1 MNYNLKL
8 LALTTLFI
16 TIAANSAHA
25 HAIDGAE
32 AGLLHLVSNMDHM
45 LVLLMT
51 VFSEASRSLRVEK
64 FAECCAPVRTDTKR
78 SRSAEQV

>member
-8 LALTTLFI
+8 LALTTLLI

-25 HAIDGAE
+25 HAIDGAKR
-32 AGLLHLVSNMDHM
+32 ASSLVSNMDHM

-51 VFSEASRSLRVEK
+51 VLLGSIAIVKGRKICRVLRASK
-64 FAECCAPVRTDTKR
+64 D
-78 SRSAEQV
+78 

>member
-16 TIAANSAHA
+16 TVAANSSHA
-25 HAIDGAE
+25 HAINGAE
-32 AGLLHLVSNMDHM
+32 AGLLLLVSNIDHM

-51 VFSEASRSLRVEK
+51 VFVGSIAILKGRKIYRVLRAHE
-64 FAECCAPVRTDTKR
+64 D
-78 SRSAEQV
+78 

>member
-1 MNYNLKL
+1 MNNNLKL
-8 LALTTLFI
+8 LALTTFFI
-16 TIAANSAHA
+16 TVAANSAHA

-51 VFSEASRSLRVEK
+51 VFLGSIAIVKGRKICRVLRDSE
-64 FAECCAPVRTDTKR
+64 D
-78 SRSAEQV
+78 

>member
-1 MNYNLKL
+1 MNFKL
-8 LALTTLFI
+8 LALTTFFI
-16 TIAANSAHA
+16 TAAANSAHA

-51 VFSEASRSLRVEK
+51 VLLGSIAIIKVRKICRVLRARE
-64 FAECCAPVRTDTKR
+64 D
-78 SRSAEQV
+78 

>member
-16 TIAANSAHA
+16 TVAANSANA
-25 HAIDGAE
+25 HAIDGAG

-45 LVLLMT
+45 SVLLMT
-51 VFSEASRSLRVEK
+51 VLLGSIGIVKDRK
-64 FAECCAPVRTDTKR
+64 I
-78 SRSAEQV
+78 

>member
-8 LALTTLFI
+8 LALTTLLI

-51 VFSEASRSLRVEK
+51 VLLGSIAIVKGRKICRVLRASK
-64 FAECCAPVRTDTKR
+64 D
-78 SRSAEQV
+78 

>member
-8 LALTTLFI
+8 LALTTLLI

-51 VFSEASRSLRVEK
+51 VLLGSIAIVKGRKICRVLRASE
-64 FAECCAPVRTDTKR
+64 D
-78 SRSAEQV
+78 

>member
-16 TIAANSAHA
+16 TISANSAHA

-32 AGLLHLVSNMDHM
+32 AGVLHLVSNMDHM

-51 VFSEASRSLRVEK
+51 VLLGSIAIVKGRKICRVLRASEG
-64 FAECCAPVRTDTKR
+64 
-78 SRSAEQV
+78 

>member
-8 LALTTLFI
+8 LALTTLLI

-32 AGLLHLVSNMDHM
+32 AGVLHLVSNMDHM

-51 VFSEASRSLRVEK
+51 VLLGSIAIVKGRKICRVLRASE
-64 FAECCAPVRTDTKR
+64 D
-78 SRSAEQV
+78 

>member
-16 TIAANSAHA
+16 TTAANSAHA

-32 AGLLHLVSNMDHM
+32 AGLLHLIANMDHM

-51 VFSEASRSLRVEK
+51 VLLGRIAIVKGRKICRVLRACE
-64 FAECCAPVRTDTKR
+64 D
-78 SRSAEQV
+78 

>member
-25 HAIDGAE
+25 HAIGGAE

-51 VFSEASRSLRVEK
+51 VFLGSIAIVKGRKICRVLRASE
-64 FAECCAPVRTDTKR
+64 D
-78 SRSAEQV
+78 

>member
-8 LALTTLFI
+8 PALTTLLI

-51 VFSEASRSLRVEK
+51 VLLGSIAIVKGRKICRVLRASK
-64 FAECCAPVRTDTKR
+64 D
-78 SRSAEQV
+78 

>member
-8 LALTTLFI
+8 LALTTLLI

-51 VFSEASRSLRVEK
+51 VFLGSIAIVKGRKICRVLRDSE
-64 FAECCAPVRTDTKR
+64 D
-78 SRSAEQV
+78 

>member
-8 LALTTLFI
+8 LALTTLLI

-45 LVLLMT
+45 LFLLMT
-51 VFSEASRSLRVEK
+51 VLLGSIAILKGRKICQVLRTSK
-64 FAECCAPVRTDTKR
+64 D
-78 SRSAEQV
+78 